1 MSKSE
6 KRKVGERGQITI
18 PKEIRERLGISHGDE
33 VTVQEK
39 DGKLVI
45 EASVTREDLAEGYR
59 QRSDKMEEV
68 AEEMEYVSE
77 EADETLG
84 EAPEW

>member
-1 MSKSE
+1 MSETE

-18 PKEIRERLGISHGDE
+18 PKELRERLGISHGDE
-33 VTVQEK
+33 VVVLEK
-39 DGKLVI
+39 DGKVI
-45 EASVTREDLAEGYR
+45 VEAAVTREDLAEGYR
-59 QRSDKMEEV
+59 RRSERTKEV
-68 AEEMEYVSE
+68 AEEMEGVSE